1 MPLWIQILAPSIVSA
16 ALGAVVGYGRGT
28 ARLATMEA
36 NIATLQRAVD
46 RLENLMLTRS

>member
-1 MPLWIQILAPSIVSA
+1 MPLWLQILAPSILSA

-36 NIATLQRAVD
+36 QIKFLLAAVD
-46 RLENLMLTRS
+46 RLENLMLNRS